1 MTNFSNDPNL
11 KAFLRLSDPVK
22 AMAFLAALFL
32 YAAATIAICYYVV
45 KPVFDFIRAHSGLS
59 EYPGI
64 VLAAIVAFLWFAA
77 LMVLLN
83 GLLGRWSQRA

>member
-1 MTNFSNDPNL
+1 MTNLSNDP
-11 KAFLRLSDPVK
+11 KPKVFLGPIGPVET
-22 AMAFLAALFL
+22 MAILAALFL
-32 YAAATIAICYYVV
+32 YAGAAITICRHIVL
-45 KPVFDFIRAHSGLS
+45 PVFEFIRAHSGLP